1 MKIKLH
7 GISITED
14 ILSKLQC
21 GLRERS
27 KIYELFKNHT
37 WSLTS
42 SRCGGG
48 MPEAKHPTIIFWGRY
63 VPGSSRLGYFS
74 WCYVS
79 NEASSGGLQFN
90 TELQVQFINKVCS
103 FS

>member
-42 SRCGGG
+42 SRCGGACLR
-48 MPEAKHPTIIFWGRY
+48 PSTPPSF
-63 VPGSSRLGYFS
+63 LGAGVFLGVLDWVIS
-74 WCYVS
+74 LG
-79 NEASSGGLQFN
+79 AM
-90 TELQVQFINKVCS
+90 
-103 FS
+103 